1 MKKFSFL
8 FLTSEVLRIFRRVRL
23 IPMKRNVLT
32 GAKPDTIVLARVVE
46 KLHQANRFR
55 WPTDEAVVQRHSHDL
70 WSLCS
75 FLVEQIET
83 VVQVSREVISRAEA
97 IVLIKAV
104 VVGFE

>member
-1 MKKFSFL
+1 M
-8 FLTSEVLRIFRRVRL
+8 
-23 IPMKRNVLT
+23 MCNVLA

-46 KLHQANRFR
+46 KLHQSNRLR
-55 WPTDEAVVQRHSHDL
+55 WPTNQAVVQRHSHDL
-70 WSLCS
+70 WSFRS